1 MIQKL
6 LIIALGIFLVLAA
19 GTCSLYPLYL
29 STLKEKFNYSLT
41 KLNLYGSFINIGL
54 WEAFTV
60 GIIYD
65 KFGPKISCIV
75 SLILLPGSY
84 SILDII
90 FRSSRTSLSIIWLLL
105 LGFVMG
111 QGSSLAYTTALT
123 TNLKNFSSIHSS
135 AIVGLIVS
143 NMAIS
148 PSIFTSYREA
158 LPKVENKN
166 FFIAVA
172 IFIAIIIAICAALFQ
187 NMSNLYSKHKKLK
200 SYENYKEEK
209 IISMF
214 IILNII
220 TLFVYVIGV
229 VYNNI
234 KGKAVFPNIIIYPIL
249 QSLNFVFVL
258 MEKFGI
264 WDKILFPKFVNKDI
278 SDKEKIHEKM
288 EKENFSLYLEKYG
301 KNVILQ
307 PKQEEGTKNEQKY
320 DKANKEEE
328 KKGSQELPQ
337 NNKNEIIEN
346 NNKSSVNSS
355 KTENDNNETNIEEE
369 KKENNNNLNDKK
381 INGDIENKIS
391 EKKKSQGETVISNQE
406 NKQET
411 SNRNSFLK
419 LLKIFFSKEIIL
431 LFILLTLSIG
441 SVISNLN
448 NVQFITKSI
457 ILNSSTRDSFEYAI
471 LYFTFNSFA
480 RIITG
485 LLLSSLIKRNKL
497 FQFIILISIFGLF
510 SQFLGIFMNRHV
522 LYLSIALA
530 GATHGCYMTFIPIY
544 CRVTYKIGD
553 MGKILGFLT
562 TGNAFGSLIVGCLIF
577 TAFFEH
583 YKNEQGECF
592 GTKCFRGGYILTS
605 IFMLFGVGITIYLYK
620 MNKKKNSTSNDI
632 NNSKVSIE

>member
-90 FRSSRTSLSIIWLLL
+90 FRSSRTSLNIIWLLL
-105 LGFVMG
+105 IGFLMG

-123 TNLKNFSSIHSS
+123 TNLKNFSSLHSS

-172 IFIAIIIAICAALFQ
+172 IFIAIVIAICAALFQ
-187 NMSNLYSKHKKLK
+187 NMSNLYSEHRKLK
-200 SYENYKEEK
+200 NYENYKEER
-209 IISMF
+209 ILSMF
-214 IILNII
+214 IALNII

-229 VYNNI
+229 IYNNI
-234 KGKAVFPNIIIYPIL
+234 KGKAVFPNIIIYPLL

-258 MEKFGI
+258 LEKFEI
-264 WDKILFPKFVNKDI
+264 WDKILFRRFVTKDI
-278 SDKEKIHEKM
+278 RDKEKIHEKM
-288 EKENFSLYLEKYG
+288 EKENLSLYLEKYG
-301 KNVILQ
+301 KNVVLQ
-307 PKQEEGTKNEQKY
+307 PQKEEQPKNEQKC
-320 DKANKEEE
+320 DKAKKEE
-328 KKGSQELPQ
+328 KKESENFQQ
-337 NNKNEIIEN
+337 NNTNKIIEN
-346 NNKSSVNSS
+346 NNNESSVDSTKN
-355 KTENDNNETNIEEE
+355 ENANDETDIEKE
-369 KKENNNNLNDKK
+369 KKNINQNDKK
-381 INGDIENKIS
+381 NNPDIENKII
-391 EKKKSQGETVISNQE
+391 EKKKYQDETVIANQD
-406 NKQET
+406 NKQEQ
-411 SNRNSFLK
+411 SKRNSILN
-419 LLKIFFSKEIIL
+419 LLKICISKEIIL
-431 LFILLTLSIG
+431 LFTLLTFSMG

-471 LYFTFNSFA
+471 LYFTFNSFT

-497 FQFIILISIFGLF
+497 FQFIILISVFGFL

-544 CRVTYKIGD
+544 CRVTYKISD

-562 TGNAFGSLIVGCLIF
+562 TGNAFGSLIVGCFIF

-592 GTKCFRGGYILTS
+592 GARCFRGGYILNS

-620 MNKKKNSTSNDI
+620 LNKKKKSTSNNI
-632 NNSKVSIE
+632 NDSKVSME